1 MMRTCAETG
10 GDTHAAAS
18 GSSCLWVLCVHHMHV
33 VVVIVASAGYST
45 HTYIHTHTH
54 VHIHIHIH
62 IHIRT
67 HTHTRTEKRTNVPI
81 RILVGVFIVCYVR
94 LCAWRTMCEAAHCL
108 NEENTESYRKVKQ
121 RRFYSC

>member
-62 IHIRT
+62 IRT
-67 HTHTRTEKRTNVPI
+67 HTHTHTQTQKRGQMFQSESL
-81 RILVGVFIVCYVR
+81 LVFSLCAMCVCVLGARCVR
-94 LCAWRTMCEAAHCL
+94 LHT
-108 NEENTESYRKVKQ
+108 V
-121 RRFYSC
+121 